1 MKELKYNKRCQF
13 VSINE
18 YHLRDL
24 QTMKVTKRDV
34 VFMQR
39 ALANNLLLNLISNM
53 GENEINPHRISSI
66 DATGLYRNFRLCK
79 ANAGLPIQIKAS

>member
-1 MKELKYNKRCQF
+1 MKESKYNKRCQL

-24 QTMKVTKRDV
+24 QAMKVTKRDV
-34 VFMQR
+34 VFTQR

-53 GENEINPHRISSI
+53 GESGINLYRISSI